1 MDAVSGC
8 DGGYVNSPI
17 LVTFFLQRSVQSA
30 FLTRRVMSKLWVDVV
45 GFKRRLGLFAFF
57 EECFGQ
63 A

>member
-1 MDAVSGC
+1 MSIPPFSA
-8 DGGYVNSPI
+8 
-17 LVTFFLQRSVQSA
+17 TFFQRSVQSA

-57 EECFGQ
+57 EECSGQ